1 MKNGNEGR
9 LEDIR
14 GRPNNTNALLGID
27 RKTSSTQNAD
37 LLEALLSYFELMKAS
52 LASTSNTVLT
62 TAESS
67 QATLVLASS
76 IQPTSDKKPRKRQ
89 IYVDSVVEDPY
100 FKCTGKGLTSL
111 VKYFAENPRCEC
123 CHEKYQ
129 LEVPCFNWCTWVL
142 CIFVVFLV
150 HLPPN
155 SSASLHCSYGILYLQ
170 YYQ

>member
-52 LASTSNTVLT
+52 LASASNTVLT

-67 QATLVLASS
+67 QATLEL
-76 IQPTSDKKPRKRQ
+76 D
-89 IYVDSVVEDPY
+89 
-100 FKCTGKGLTSL
+100 G
-111 VKYFAENPRCEC
+111 
-123 CHEKYQ
+123 EK
-129 LEVPCFNWCTWVL
+129 FG
-142 CIFVVFLV
+142 
-150 HLPPN
+150 
-155 SSASLHCSYGILYLQ
+155 A
-170 YYQ
+170 